1 MRLRE
6 ELPEFSG
13 DLEWMNGHVT
23 KANLIGGV
31 PILVHFW
38 SISCPLCE
46 NIFGTISKWKKV
58 YGDNF
63 QLVGVH
69 MPRSKDDINNK
80 LIRQTADR
88 LDMKN
93 PICLDHKLIVTKKFQ
108 NRIVPSFYLFDKKG
122 LLRHVQSG
130 ENGLKM
136 LEKRLILLMKEQKK

>member
-13 DLEWMNGHVT
+13 DLEWINGHVT
-23 KANLIGGV
+23 KENVIGKV

-38 SISCPLCE
+38 SISCHSCE
-46 NIFGTISKWKKV
+46 NTFKIITQLNKK

-63 QLVGVH
+63 QVIGVH

-80 LIRQTADR
+80 LIKQTADR
-88 LDMKN
+88 LNIKN
-93 PICLDHKLIVTKKFQ
+93 PVCLDHSLSVTKNFQ
-108 NRIVPSFYLFDKKG
+108 NRIVPTFYLFDKKG

-130 ENGLKM
+130 ENGFKM
-136 LEKRLILLMKEQKK
+136 LEKRLILLMNEQKK